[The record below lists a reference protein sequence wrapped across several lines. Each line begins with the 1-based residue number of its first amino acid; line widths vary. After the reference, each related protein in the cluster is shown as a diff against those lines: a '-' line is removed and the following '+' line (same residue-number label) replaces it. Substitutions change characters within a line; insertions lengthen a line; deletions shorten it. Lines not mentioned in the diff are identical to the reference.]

1 MPPEMKEVNGIVLK
15 NEHGKTVY
23 IGEDGMFFNAIETS
37 INQHLE
43 KEAMEEQKALKKAQ
57 RDEKLKALTSYI
69 MLANTIIDLYIL
81 AKGIYFGFKEL
92 KKRGK

>member
-1 MPPEMKEVNGIVLK
+1 MPPEKHFNHEITLEDENGNIIHL
-15 NEHGKTVY
+15 GKPESLFE
-23 IGEDGMFFNAIETS
+23 GIETS
-37 INQHLE
+37 INQYLE
-43 KEAMEEQKALKKAQ
+43 QEAIKEQKALKKAQ

-69 MLANTIIDLYIL
+69 MLANTIIDLYII